1 MISNRNK
8 QAGVCWRS
16 FFAAGLLLCLVAM
29 FSLNAPVGL
38 AQDVK
43 GAIRGIV
50 TDEQGAA
57 IDGAEVTIS
66 DQTGFSLTTTTVD
79 GGLYNFSKL
88 PLGTFKIR
96 VTHAGFKAY
105 EQEAFKIR
113 VTHAGFKAYEQ
124 VGIVLHAADSLAFNI
139 ALKLGAVS
147 EQVTVEASAIQVDT
161 TNGELAGLIDG
172 KQVAELPLNGRNFM
186 QLVLGVPGVAAGE
199 GFSNLGKG
207 LKGGSDLSVS
217 GGAVDS

>member
-88 PLGTFKIR
+88 PLGTL
-96 VTHAGFKAY
+96 
-105 EQEAFKIR
+105 KIR

-147 EQVTVEASAIQVDT
+147 EQVDRKSTR
-161 TNGELAGLIDG
+161 
-172 KQVAELPLNGRNFM
+172 LN
-186 QLVLGVPGVAAGE
+186 
-199 GFSNLGKG
+199 S
-207 LKGGSDLSVS
+207 SHVS
-217 GGAVDS
+217 ESRMP